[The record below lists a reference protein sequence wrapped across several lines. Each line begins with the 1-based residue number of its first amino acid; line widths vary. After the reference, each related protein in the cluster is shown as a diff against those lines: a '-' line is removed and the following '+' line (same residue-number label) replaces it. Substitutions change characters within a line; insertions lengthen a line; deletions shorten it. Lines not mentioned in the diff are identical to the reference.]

1 MAKIMHNPSVEELLK
16 AIMLE
21 DQGVTYKVTT
31 KDIAKLP
38 EVKSQPFSTEY
49 IAMQMAVEQC
59 NKLANML

>member
-1 MAKIMHNPSVEELLK
+1 MVSFK
-16 AIMLE
+16 A
-21 DQGVTYKVTT
+21 TT